1 MTSTRGLL
9 DGLDVACLDKT
20 LSEAGC
26 LGLEIDSEAKQLELD
41 LEVLSL
47 PEQISGISEE
57 QPESGSGCRRVRLVF
72 QGVTRIAASLRIQR
86 WGDLAPRVLPLEPAG
101 LPAAVA
107 SFGGSRL
114 HGWEFIDL
122 DDSSW
127 TLWSELLSFDT
138 TIDAGIARHV
148 LEFSQEE
155 GIDPRALDVRVWFDT
170 VTAQTTGG
178 RPVPLPELVAGSE
191 RWWVAHAKG
200 DPRATH
206 PGIAPP
212 L

>member
-9 DGLDVACLDKT
+9 DGLDAAGLDKA

-26 LGLEIDSEAKQLELD
+26 LGLEIDSEAKRLELD

-57 QPESGSGCRRVRLVF
+57 HPESGIGHRRVRLVF

-86 WGDLAPRVLPLEPAG
+86 WDDLAPRVLPLELPG

-114 HGWEFIDL
+114 HGWEFVDL

-127 TLWSELLSFDT
+127 ILWSELLSFDT
-138 TIDAGIARHV
+138 TIDTGIARHV

-155 GIDPRALDVRVWFDT
+155 GIDPRALDIRVWFDT

-200 DPRATH
+200 DPRAAH

>member
-9 DGLDVACLDKT
+9 DELNAAGLDKA

-26 LGLEIDSEAKQLELD
+26 LGVNVDSEAKRLELD

-47 PEQISGISEE
+47 AEQTSSTSPIDVVPSVAAH
-57 QPESGSGCRRVRLVF
+57 RVRLVF
-72 QGVTRIAASLRIQR
+72 HGVTRVAASLRMQR
-86 WGDLAPRVLPLEPAG
+86 WDDLEPRILPLE
-101 LPAAVA
+101 LSELSAAVT

-114 HGWEFIDL
+114 HGWEFIDP

-127 TLWSELLSFDT
+127 VLWSELLSFDT
-138 TIDAGIARHV
+138 AIDNRIARHV

-155 GIDPRALDVRVWFDT
+155 GVDPRELDIRVWFDT
-170 VTAQTTGG
+170 VTAH
-178 RPVPLPELVAGSE
+178 RPSGVPIPLPELVSGSE
-191 RWWVAHAKG
+191 RWWAAHAKG
-200 DPRATH
+200 DPRASH
-206 PGIAPP
+206 PSIAPP

>member
-9 DGLDVACLDKT
+9 DELNAAGLDKA

-26 LGLEIDSEAKQLELD
+26 LGLEVDSEAKRLELD

-47 PEQISGISEE
+47 PEQTAGTSEDDQESNSGYD
-57 QPESGSGCRRVRLVF
+57 RVRLVF
-72 QGVTRIAASLRIQR
+72 HGVSRIAASLRLQR
-86 WGDLAPRVLPLEPAG
+86 WDDLEPRILPLELSG

-127 TLWSELLSFDT
+127 ALWSELLSFDAA
-138 TIDAGIARHV
+138 IDTRIARHV

-155 GIDPRALDVRVWFDT
+155 GIDPRELDIRVWFDK
-170 VTAQTTGG
+170 VTAETPNGK
-178 RPVPLPELVAGSE
+178 PIPLPDLVSGSE
-191 RWWVAHAKG
+191 RWWAAHDKG

>member
-9 DGLDVACLDKT
+9 DELNAAGLDKA

-26 LGLEIDSEAKQLELD
+26 LGLNVDAETQLLELD

-47 PEQISGISEE
+47 PEQTFGTSAYGAAASN
-57 QPESGSGCRRVRLVF
+57 GSHRVRLVF
-72 QGVTRIAASLRIQR
+72 HGITRIAASLRMQR
-86 WGDLAPRVLPLEPAG
+86 WDDLEPRILPLELPG
-101 LPAAVA
+101 LSAAVA

-114 HGWEFIDL
+114 HGWEFVDP

-127 TLWSELLSFDT
+127 VLWSELLSFDT
-138 TIDAGIARHV
+138 VIDTRIARHV

-155 GIDPRALDVRVWFDT
+155 GVDPRELDIRVWFDT
-170 VTAQTTGG
+170 VTAQRPDGT
-178 RPVPLPELVAGSE
+178 PVPLPELVSGAE
-191 RWWVAHAKG
+191 RWWAAHAKG

>member
-9 DGLDVACLDKT
+9 DGLDATGLNT
-20 LSEAGC
+20 ALSEAGC
-26 LGLEIDSEAKQLELD
+26 LGLEVDSEGKRLELE

-47 PEQISGISEE
+47 PEQTPGIAADGSAIST
-57 QPESGSGCRRVRLVF
+57 QPTRVRLVF
-72 QGVTRIAASLRIQR
+72 EGVTRIAASLRMQR
-86 WGDLAPRVLPLEPAG
+86 WDDLEPRILPLELSG
-101 LPAAVA
+101 LGAAVF

-122 DDSSW
+122 DDSGW

-138 TIDAGIARHV
+138 TIDNRIARHV

-155 GIDPRALDVRVWFDT
+155 GIDPRELDIRVWFDT
-170 VTAQTTGG
+170 VTAHRSDGTAI
-178 RPVPLPELVAGSE
+178 PLPELVSGSE
-191 RWWVAHAKG
+191 RWWAAHDKG

>member
-1 MTSTRGLL
+1 MTAIRGLL
-9 DGLDVACLDKT
+9 DGLDVAGLDKA

-26 LGLEIDSEAKQLELD
+26 LGLEIDSEAKRLDLD

-47 PEQISGISEE
+47 PQQISGISEP
-57 QPESGSGCRRVRLVF
+57 QPDSGIGHRRVRLVF

-86 WGDLAPRVLPLEPAG
+86 WDDLQPRVLPLQLPE

-114 HGWEFIDL
+114 HGWEFVDL
-122 DDSSW
+122 DDSGW

-138 TIDAGIARHV
+138 TIDTRIARHV

-155 GIDPRALDVRVWFDT
+155 GVDPRALDIRVWFDT
-170 VTAQTTGG
+170 VTARTTGG
-178 RPVPLPELVAGSE
+178 EPVPLPELVAGAE

>member
-1 MTSTRGLL
+1 M
-9 DGLDVACLDKT
+9 DAAGLDKA

-26 LGLEIDSEAKQLELD
+26 LGLEVDSEAKRLELD

-57 QPESGSGCRRVRLVF
+57 APERDTDCRRVRLVF

-86 WGDLAPRVLPLEPAG
+86 WDDLEPRILPLDLPG

-114 HGWEFIDL
+114 HGWEFVDL

-127 TLWSELLSFDT
+127 ALWRELLSFDT
-138 TIDAGIARHV
+138 TIDTGIARHV

-155 GIDPRALDVRVWFDT
+155 GIDPRELDIRVWFDS
-170 VTAQTTGG
+170 VTAQSTSGK
-178 RPVPLPELVAGSE
+178 PIPLPELVSGSA
-191 RWWVAHAKG
+191 RWWDAHDKG
-200 DPRATH
+200 DPRAVH